1 MFNFFVKKI
10 AKRYLWTK
18 RGEAFINVVSVFS
31 IVGVALGVA
40 VLNIA
45 MAIMAGFESELHNKL
60 VGSSHI
66 YIGRI
71 AANVEDYQAL
81 QDRLNKIPEI
91 TLSAPYVQGQV
102 LLNGEGTSQGLML
115 KGILKDS
122 PSFKELKSYDADLS
136 KLEQLNVTQVYES
149 TLADG
154 TVQKS
159 ELPALFLGEG
169 IKRQVKVYSG
179 LPVSVLSPQTAS
191 SPFGLNPR
199 YRRFMPVAFFK
210 SGLSG
215 YEESIAYTSLAA
227 AQEFFRQ
234 KDSVTGFEITVK
246 DPNLAPKIAAQI
258 SDILREQGKLDY
270 YVQDWTRLNS
280 GLWQAIKLEKQV
292 YFIILLLLI
301 ALASFSIVTTL
312 VMIVLEKRRDI
323 AIMRTFGASAKD
335 ISSIF
340 IYLGA
345 SIGTIGTLAGLI
357 LGFLGAV
364 GLEQYGFPLPK
375 NVFPTDTLP
384 IKIEPLTFLVVAIA
398 SFIICLLAT
407 LYPARRAGK
416 LNPSEILR
424 FE

>member
-1 MFNFFVKKI
+1 MLNLFVKKI
-10 AKRYLWTK
+10 SKRYLWTK

-31 IVGVALGVA
+31 IIGVALGVA

-45 MAIMAGFESELHNKL
+45 MAIMAGFEDELHNKL

-66 YIGRI
+66 YLGRI
-71 AANVEDYQAL
+71 AASVDNYQQL
-81 QDRLNKIPEI
+81 EQDLKKIPEI
-91 TLSAPYVQGQV
+91 TLLAPYVQGQV

-115 KGILKDS
+115 KGIVKDS
-122 PSFKELKSYDADLS
+122 PSYNELKSYETDNT
-136 KLEQLNVTQVYES
+136 KLEQLEIPQIYDS

-154 TVQKS
+154 TAQKS

-169 IKRQVKVYSG
+169 IKRQVKVYAG

-199 YRRFMPVAFFK
+199 YRRFMPVGFFQ

-234 KDSVTGFEITVK
+234 KDSVTGFEITVS

-258 SDILREQGKLDY
+258 SDILREQGKIDY

-280 GLWQAIKLEKQV
+280 GLWQAIKLEKRV

-323 AIMRTFGASAKD
+323 AVMRTFGASSKN

-345 SIGTIGTLAGLI
+345 SIGAIGTLAGLI
-357 LGFLGAV
+357 LGFLGAI

-384 IKIEPLTFLVVAIA
+384 IKIEPLTFLIVAVA